1 MRAIACA
8 ALCYALALSGI
19 EVARADETPV
29 SSASPAASAPREA
42 PINLRAGPAVSQS
55 LTDEIAKQDEI
66 FFAAFFDRCDVATV
80 ASMLTGDFEFYHDK
94 DGMSANS
101 AKHFLTD
108 MQGHCDRLKSG
119 SDFPARR
126 ELVRAS
132 LEVYPLN
139 HYGAVEIG
147 THKFYALRKG
157 QPDLLTET
165 SKFTQLW
172 KQEDGRWKLSR
183 VISYGHTLSGE
194 SGEAPKN

>member
-1 MRAIACA
+1 MRTIACA

-19 EVARADETPV
+19 EIANAAETPL
-29 SSASPAASAPREA
+29 AAENPAAAAPKEA
-42 PINLRAGPAVSQS
+42 TINLRAGPPVSQS
-55 LTDEIAKQDEI
+55 LTDEIAKQDAI

-80 ASMLTGDFEFYHDK
+80 SSMLTDDFEFYHDK
-94 DGMSANS
+94 DGESSHS
-101 AKHFLTD
+101 AKEFLAD

-119 SDFPARR
+119 GDFPARR
-126 ELVRAS
+126 ELVRES

-139 HYGAVEIG
+139 KYGAVEIG
-147 THKFYALRKG
+147 VHRFYALRKG

-183 VISYGHTLSGE
+183 VISYGHTLAE
-194 SGEAPKN
+194 QPKP